1 MKKEELKKMLR
12 PLIKEC
18 IREVIFEDGSLSTII
33 SEVMKT
39 NPQQPVIQERES
51 NPGQVKFE
59 SPEKANQRLQ
69 ERTEAQ
75 KQKRK
80 ALLDSIGRDAYNGVD
95 LFEGVEPL
103 SNRDSGRSSQSPHG
117 ARALDGVAPGDPG
130 VDISKFASSG
140 IWKKLAEGK

>member
-39 NPQQPVIQERES
+39 NPQQPVIQERKS

-59 SPEKANQRLQ
+59 SPEKANQR
-69 ERTEAQ
+69 R
-75 KQKRK
+75 
-80 ALLDSIGRDAYNGVD
+80 
-95 LFEGVEPL
+95 
-103 SNRDSGRSSQSPHG
+103 
-117 ARALDGVAPGDPG
+117 
-130 VDISKFASSG
+130 
-140 IWKKLAEGK
+140 